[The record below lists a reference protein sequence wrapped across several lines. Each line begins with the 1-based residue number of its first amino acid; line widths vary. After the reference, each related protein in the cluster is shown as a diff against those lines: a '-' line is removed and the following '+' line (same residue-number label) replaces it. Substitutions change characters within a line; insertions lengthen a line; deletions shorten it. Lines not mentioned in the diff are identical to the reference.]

1 MTTYTPELPE
11 IISFL
16 RHAAFFKDLKDTEL
30 KVIGGVTKVLSFEA
44 GANIVRQGERANEFF
59 ILAEGRAQVLLED
72 SALGI
77 EQPLLELGAYDS
89 FGELSL
95 LNQGPRS
102 ATVRALTKTLCVV
115 LSGPD
120 FEGIL
125 ESMPQAAI
133 PLSRHLAS
141 RLTAQG
147 HLVTRP
153 VQLKPEMFDRDVY
166 GMLSP
171 TLAERLMAI
180 PLHLEADTLVVAM
193 TNPQNPGALDEL
205 RRAVPGLRIKPL
217 ACDPDDYKRFLK
229 EVIRSA
235 EPAVPKA
242 KDHKV
247 SLRHPAPE
255 LEALITAALN
265 GHATEIRLGEDR
277 CRLRCHGVLQDGPDV
292 AQRDKVLRQ
301 ARQVCGLPADHPS
314 PWHGSA
320 CLEGEPVFDARF
332 ASIPSHR
339 GEKLVIRLLPANRC
353 ATPLD
358 ELIPSQSITTAL
370 RTALRQ
376 PGGMILVC
384 GPARSG
390 KTATLYAALRDLH
403 ESSPELSLV
412 TVEDEVEW
420 TLEGITQCAGRGP
433 DLIRATLRVEPD
445 LLMLGE
451 LRDPHL
457 ALETALT
464 SCSVLT
470 SMFAL
475 NTTDALEKLV
485 HMGCPPYLVTSGVEL
500 VLGQVLVRAICPDCR
515 EEYTPSEVL
524 RQQLKDFR
532 LADEG
537 PFFHGKGCENCRQ
550 TGYAGMVP
558 ALEMLRITEAVRE
571 ALAQDPRTLRESAK
585 ASGALTPFRQSVQA
599 LLKAGRTSPT
609 EAVRAFDMG

>member
-1 MTTYTPELPE
+1 MSTYTPELPE

-16 RHAAFFKDLKDTEL
+16 RHASFFKDLKESEL
-30 KVIGGVTKVLSFEA
+30 KVIGGVTRVLSFEE

-72 SALGI
+72 PALGV

-95 LNQGPRS
+95 LNQGPRT

-125 ESMPQAAI
+125 ETMPQAAI

-141 RLTAQG
+141 RLTSQG
-147 HLVTRP
+147 GILTRP

-171 TLAERLMAI
+171 SLAERLMAI

-193 TNPQNPGALDEL
+193 TNPQDPGALDEL

-217 ACDPDDYKRFLK
+217 ACDPEDYKRFLR
-229 EVIRSA
+229 EVVRGA
-235 EPAVPKA
+235 PAQQRTL
-242 KDHKV
+242 KDHKIRLHQSV
-247 SLRHPAPE
+247 PE
-255 LEALITAALN
+255 LEELLTQALKQQAS
-265 GHATEIRLGEDR
+265 EIRLGEDR
-277 CRLRCHGVLQDGPDV
+277 CRLRCQGVLQDGPDIV
-292 AQRDKVLRQ
+292 QRAKIYTQ
-301 ARQVCGLPADHPS
+301 ARQLCGLKTDHPS

-320 CLEGEPVFDARF
+320 CLEGEPLYDARF
-332 ASIPSHR
+332 SSVPTNR
-339 GEKLVIRLLPANRC
+339 GEKLVIRLLPADRS

-358 ELIPSQSITTAL
+358 ELIPSASITTAL
-370 RTALRQ
+370 RAALRR
-376 PGGMILVC
+376 PGGMVLVC

-403 ESSPELSLV
+403 QVSPELSLV

-420 TLEGITQCAGRGP
+420 TLEGITQCPGRGP
-433 DLIRATLRVEPD
+433 ELLGAALRLEPD
-445 LLMLGE
+445 LLMVGE

-457 ALETALT
+457 ALEAALT
-464 SCSVLT
+464 RSVMAG
-470 SMFAL
+470 MFAL
-475 NTTDALEKLV
+475 DTTDALEKLTY
-485 HMGCPPYLVTSGVEL
+485 MGCPPWLVTSAVEL
-500 VLGQVLVRAICPDCR
+500 VLGQMLVRAVCPGCR
-515 EEYTPSEVL
+515 EEYAPPEAV
-524 RQQLKDFR
+524 RQQLG
-532 LADEG
+532 EG
-537 PFFHGKGCENCRQ
+537 PFFRGKGCERCRQ
-550 TGYAGMVP
+550 TGYDGMVP
-558 ALEMLRITEAVRE
+558 ALERLHINEAVRE
-571 ALAQDPRTLRESAK
+571 ALARDPRTVRQQAK

-599 LLKAGRTSPT
+599 LLKAGRTSPS
-609 EAVRAFDMG
+609 EALRLFGGE